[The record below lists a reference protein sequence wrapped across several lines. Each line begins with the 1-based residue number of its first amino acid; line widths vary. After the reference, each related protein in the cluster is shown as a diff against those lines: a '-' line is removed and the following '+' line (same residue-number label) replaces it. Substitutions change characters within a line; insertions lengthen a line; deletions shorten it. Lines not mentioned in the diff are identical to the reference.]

1 MENKN
6 RREWLW
12 CGGDWKEVIDIIK
25 ENKSFTARQ
34 KAFSEMLAAQDMSL
48 IDIVNIW
55 RGSVLSEN
63 EILYYVDEWT
73 FEEGFPFDDV
83 NLMTNDVYH
92 NSLDYWFYNIYTG
105 QSKHVK
111 VFVNVVRTPIIN
123 D

>member
-12 CGGDWKEVIDIIK
+12 CGGDWEELIDIIK
-25 ENKSFTARQ
+25 ENKSFSARQ
-34 KAFSEMLAAQDMSL
+34 KAFKEMLTAENISL
-48 IDIVNIW
+48 IDIIENW

-92 NSLDYWFYNIYTG
+92 NSLGYWFYNIYTG

>member
-25 ENKSFTARQ
+25 ENKLFSARQ
-34 KAFSEMLAAQDMSL
+34 KAFKEMLTAEDINL
-48 IDIVNIW
+48 IDIIGNW
-55 RGSVLSEN
+55 RGCVLSEN

-83 NLMTNDVYH
+83 NLITSHVYN

-105 QSKHVK
+105 QSKHVT
-111 VFVNVVRTPIIN
+111 VSLNVVRTPVIN